1 MPGSIYLKTLHD
13 LRGTI
18 AAWSVGIAAIGAVN
32 VLVFPTMLQMP
43 GLVDF
48 LDNLPS
54 PLKAMIG
61 DVHAMVQLGGFLK
74 VKLFDPLPLLLAIFG
89 VSHGA
94 QLIAGE
100 CEQKSIDLLMARPI
114 RRWRVVVEKFAALAS
129 GVVVVAVVLAVS
141 VVIGARVIEAE
152 ISARYLVLATANGL
166 PLSLLF
172 CALALFGSCALR
184 HARQA
189 TLMAGSI
196 VVASYVLETLRTL
209 SPALAGWRPISLF
222 AYYKAGFSLAGEVSL
237 APILLLLGIT
247 VALVVGAAVAW
258 ERRDLVC

>member
-13 LRGTI
+13 LRGSI
-18 AAWSVGIAAIGAVN
+18 MAWSLGIAAIGVVN
-32 VLVFPTMLQMP
+32 VLVFPTIQQMP
-43 GLVDF
+43 GLIAF
-48 LDNLPS
+48 LDNLPA

-74 VKLFDPLPLLLAIFG
+74 VKLFDPLPLLLAVFG

-94 QLIAGE
+94 QLIVGE

-114 RRWRVVVEKFAALAS
+114 RRWCVVVEKFAALAS
-129 GVVVVAVVLAVS
+129 GVIVVALTLAVS
-141 VVIGARVIEAE
+141 LVICAEIIGAEV
-152 ISARYLVLATANGL
+152 SAGYLFMATVNGL

-172 CALALFGSCALR
+172 CALALVGSCALR

-222 AYYKAGFSLAGEVSL
+222 AYHKAGFSLAGEVSI
-237 APILLLLGIT
+237 APILLLLGIMLVL
-247 VALVVGAAVAW
+247 VAGAIVAW
-258 ERRDLVC
+258 ERRDLVS